1 MAATP
6 KVRDYMTKDPVF
18 LYVPGHRREAM
29 KVFVKETLSGIPVL
43 REDDD
48 KLVGIITRKDVFNKP
63 HEEQLAMIMHK
74 DPVHCREDDTLH
86 KAAKLMLD
94 NNVHRLPVLDANEK
108 LVGVIS
114 PLDMLAHVADLELD
128 ETVESYMQKAVVPLH
143 RLMPANVALEIMELT
158 QAKALPVLD
167 DAATV
172 AGIITDRD
180 IYARVRIDQKFV
192 ESELGPKTEDDNW
205 SWESLRNIMKLY
217 YDIGKIQIPKTP
229 IEKIMV
235 KEPKT
240 VQIKASV
247 SRAARL
253 MNRGRFNQLPVT
265 DVNGRL
271 KGMVY
276 DMDLIK
282 AIAK

>member
-1 MAATP
+1 MAVTP
-6 KVRDYMTKDPVF
+6 KVRDYMSKDPVF

-29 KVFVKETLSGIPVL
+29 KVFVKQTISGIPVL

-48 KLVGIITRKDVFNKP
+48 KLVGIITRKDVFDKP
-63 HEEQLAMIMHK
+63 NEEQLAMIMHK
-74 DPVHCREDDTLH
+74 DPVYCRDDDSLP
-86 KAAKLMLD
+86 KAAKLLLE
-94 NNVHRLPVLDANEK
+94 NKVHRLPVLDANEK
-108 LVGVIS
+108 LVGIIS
-114 PLDMLAHVADLELD
+114 PLDMLAHIADMELD
-128 ETVESYMQKAVVPLH
+128 ETVERFMQRAVVPLH

-167 DAATV
+167 DSAKV
-172 AGIITDRD
+172 SGIITDRD
-180 IYARVRIDQKFV
+180 IYARVSINQKVV
-192 ESELGPKTEDDNW
+192 ESELGPKSEDDNW

-217 YDIGKIQIPKTP
+217 YDIGKVQIPKTP

-240 VQIKASV
+240 VQVKTSI
-247 SRAARL
+247 SRAARV

-265 DVNGRL
+265 DGNGRL

-276 DMDLIK
+276 DMDLLRVLVK
-282 AIAK
+282 